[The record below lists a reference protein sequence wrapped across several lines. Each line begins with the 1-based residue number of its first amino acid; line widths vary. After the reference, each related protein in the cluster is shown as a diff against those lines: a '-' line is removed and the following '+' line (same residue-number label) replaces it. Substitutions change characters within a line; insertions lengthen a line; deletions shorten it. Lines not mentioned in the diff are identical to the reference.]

1 MCDGCVFKIIY
12 NQYIISMPL
21 LIHMFKKKL
30 NRTENF
36 KFNQLIF
43 KQRMR
48 AWKKERERRRM
59 LHLYL

>member
-1 MCDGCVFKIIY
+1 
-12 NQYIISMPL
+12 MPL

-30 NRTENF
+30 NRIENF

-59 LHLYL
+59 LHLCL